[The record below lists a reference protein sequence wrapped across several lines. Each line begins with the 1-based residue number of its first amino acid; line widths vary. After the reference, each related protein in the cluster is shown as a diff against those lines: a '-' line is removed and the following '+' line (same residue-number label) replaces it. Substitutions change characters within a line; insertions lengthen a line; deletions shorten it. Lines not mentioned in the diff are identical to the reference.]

1 MSTMPTG
8 PIADSCV
15 LWTGFDVSI
24 VARSYAQL
32 NSLLAGF
39 AFVVINLV
47 IDRVY
52 ERHTDGHPMDA
63 REVEHETLIGVALV
77 CSFLGLV
84 LTALR
89 YSLLAGENGCA
100 LSLGRAASGEVLGAV
115 AFGASIYILLYAI
128 VQFISGAVGRL
139 AAQCVFLLA
148 VFVPPITFFFVEHTL
163 THLAVSLGDPNKH
176 EPLQPLWDWAN
187 HLAIPIPV
195 ALLVLCGIPWCI
207 GIKRRRSESPLGPI
221 ARHVL
226 TFLPYVTVGLVGVVI
241 IRSITALPA
250 TTTTAHIG
258 PTEAWLWLALLG
270 VVLLLQSSALSL
282 QKGVEVPIVKLGKQ
296 HPT

>member
-1 MSTMPTG
+1 MSTMATG
-8 PIADSCV
+8 YIADSCV

-52 ERHTDGHPMDA
+52 ERHTDGHPLNA
-63 REVEHETLIGVALV
+63 REVEHESLIGVALV

-100 LSLGRAASGEVLGAV
+100 LSGGRAASGEVLGAV

-139 AAQCVFLLA
+139 ASQCVFLLA

-163 THLAVSLGDPNKH
+163 THLAVSLGDPNKRQA
-176 EPLQPLWDWAN
+176 LQPLWDNAN
-187 HLAIPIPV
+187 RLAMPV
-195 ALLVLCGIPWCI
+195 TLVLLVLCAIPWCV
-207 GIKRRRSESPLGPI
+207 GIKRRRSEAPLGPI

-226 TFLPYVTVGLVGVVI
+226 TFLPYVTVALVGLVI
-241 IRSITALPA
+241 MRSITALPA
-250 TTTTAHIG
+250 TNTSAHIT
-258 PTEAWLWLALLG
+258 PAEAWLWLVLLA

-282 QKGVEVPIVKLGKQ
+282 QKGVEIPIVNEKTKA
-296 HPT
+296 